1 MNKAGSNHAGNHD
14 NAHGLNIEL
23 PIVDVSKE
31 GYEELAFA
39 AKTEWQ
45 NTFRKILDR

>member
-1 MNKAGSNHAGNHD
+1 MRMLT
-14 NAHGLNIEL
+14 GLSIEL
-23 PIVDVSKE
+23 PIVNVSKE

-45 NTFRKILDR
+45 KYLQEDSGSLMA